1 MHIINGSNLDFE
13 VFKKIVFDYE
23 LVEISSKSKE
33 KVNEARAY
41 IEQVIERE
49 RPVYGINTGFGKLSD
64 VSIDKCDLAKLQE
77 NLIKSHACGVGEVF
91 SASIVR
97 GMLLLRVNAL
107 IKGNSGIRLEVVE
120 KMVEFLNKKITPVV
134 FSKGSLGASGDLAP
148 LSHMALP
155 LIGLGEVFYEG
166 ERISAS
172 EGLKRAKIKPIAY
185 LQAKEGLSLI
195 NGTQAMTSVGIIAY
209 IKALESVNL
218 SMYNLALTMQA
229 LEGIIDVF
237 DHKIHEARNQKGQI
251 DVSKAMLNI
260 LLDSKLMTKQGEKR
274 VQDAYSLRCSPQV
287 IGASLDAIRY
297 CENILQ
303 NEMNAVTDNPI
314 VFHEDDQ
321 VISAGNFHGQPVAL
335 AMDFLGIAVAELA
348 NISERRLERLVN
360 ASLSNG
366 LPPFLVTKPGI
377 NSGFMIV
384 QYSAASLVSENKVL
398 AHPASVDSI
407 PSSANQED
415 HVSMGTIAARKALDI
430 VNNTKDVLAMELF
443 TALQAI
449 DFRDPKA
456 LSPKT
461 KVIYDFIRSEVS
473 FIDEDVIMYEK
484 IHKIKEMINTKIFL
498 DMTRG
503 EIDG

>member
-1 MHIINGSNLDFE
+1 M
-13 VFKKIVFDYE
+13 
-23 LVEISSKSKE
+23 
-33 KVNEARAY
+33 
-41 IEQVIERE
+41 
-49 RPVYGINTGFGKLSD
+49 
-64 VSIDKCDLAKLQE
+64 
-77 NLIKSHACGVGEVF
+77 
-91 SASIVR
+91 
-97 GMLLLRVNAL
+97 
-107 IKGNSGIRLEVVE
+107 
-120 KMVEFLNKKITPVV
+120 
-134 FSKGSLGASGDLAP
+134 
-148 LSHMALP
+148 
-155 LIGLGEVFYEG
+155 
-166 ERISAS
+166 
-172 EGLKRAKIKPIAY
+172 
-185 LQAKEGLSLI
+185 
-195 NGTQAMTSVGIIAY
+195 
-209 IKALESVNL
+209 
-218 SMYNLALTMQA
+218 
-229 LEGIIDVF
+229 
-237 DHKIHEARNQKGQI
+237 
-251 DVSKAMLNI
+251 
-260 LLDSKLMTKQGEKR
+260 
-274 VQDAYSLRCSPQV
+274 
-287 IGASLDAIRY
+287 
-297 CENILQ
+297 ILQ
-303 NEMNAVTDNPI
+303 NEMNAVTDNPM

-366 LPPFLVTKPGI
+366 LPPFLVKKPGI

-430 VNNTKDVLAMELF
+430 INNTKDVLGMELF

-449 DFRDPKA
+449 DFRNPNA

-461 KVIYDFIRSEVS
+461 KAIYDFIRSDVS

-484 IHKIKEMINTKIFL
+484 IHKIKEMINSKNFL